1 MADNLNNLENDKLN
15 LEIQLNEVL
24 AKAEKTTLTEEAIL
38 KAFEKVKTE
47 FNNGTLRG
55 MKEIINLFVNKVV
68 VYQDRVEVILSYGSD
83 LLKLVAEDYN
93 SKASALRF
101 YFDGIITVYADK
113 KRKHNFFQNCVF
125 SGGEGLCLPNC
136 KFFFTIP
143 VTIEMILYRSR
154 EIEDLL
160 HINNVPF

>member
-1 MADNLNNLENDKLN
+1 MNYKN
-15 LEIQLNEVL
+15 VPYH
-24 AKAEKTTLTEEAIL
+24 
-38 KAFEKVKTE
+38 FEKVKTQ
-47 FNNGTLRG
+47 FNNGTLSG

-101 YFDGIITVYADK
+101 YFDGIITVYAGK

-125 SGGEGLCLPNC
+125 SGGEG
-136 KFFFTIP
+136 
-143 VTIEMILYRSR
+143 
-154 EIEDLL
+154 EI
-160 HINNVPF
+160 